1 MGALRLLLLVIS
13 TVALVL
19 PACADDLVMP
29 YACALDRGA
38 PRLTPADPT
47 TYEIIGSR
55 EDMPFSA
62 CRSAAA
68 GSCETM
74 MVHKFSIECGGQKIP
89 WSRVAAS
96 GRAAGVDLPER
107 LPPGFAPVSRFKGRF
122 ILPGFGR
129 TTRLPKVE
137 TQALSM
143 DSVVETSS
151 IAHDADEPRWV
162 TVIDP
167 VIQASAGGGA
177 FKVAGVIST
186 LLISLM
192 AACLFVARRRMPLS
206 FDFSRS
212 AQFSEASPEP
222 LWRSAGRKFAGMAG
236 VFQRSLGGL
245 FERSPV
251 DAPRSGGGE
260 GVARLLDV
268 VHARVVE
275 TELLIATLPADL
287 LLRDVLQT
295 ELDALRSRG
304 ADISRRADQMDEK
317 RASAI
322 LRAMLKDLDRITR
335 IVQGTARK
343 DETAKA
349 RVSDIPSTIFE
360 AYRILGLNPEAPP
373 VAVKKVV
380 DALRMSWHPD
390 HARSEPDRRHREE
403 RIKQINAAWD
413 LLKGAQVE
421 AA

>member
-1 MGALRLLLLVIS
+1 MGALRVLLLVIA
-13 TVALVL
+13 TVAAVL
-19 PACADDLVMP
+19 PAGADDLVMP
-29 YACALDRGA
+29 YACAIDRGT
-38 PRLTPADPT
+38 PHLTAAEPT
-47 TYEIIGSR
+47 TYEIIGPR

-74 MVHKFSIECGGQKIP
+74 MVHKFTIDCGGQKIA
-89 WSRVAAS
+89 WSKVAAA
-96 GRAAGVDLPER
+96 GRAAGVDLPAR
-107 LPPGFAPVSRFKGRF
+107 LPPGFAPVSRFKARF
-122 ILPGFGR
+122 VLPGFGR

-137 TQALSM
+137 TRALSA

-151 IAHDADEPRWV
+151 IAHDDEPHWV

-167 VIQASAGGGA
+167 VMQASASGGA

-192 AACLFVARRRMPLS
+192 AACLFMARRRMPLS
-206 FDFSRS
+206 YDFARS

-222 LWRSAGRKFAGMAG
+222 LWRSAGRKFTGMAG
-236 VFQRSLGGL
+236 ALQRSFAGV
-245 FERSPV
+245 FERSAA
-251 DAPRSGGGE
+251 DAPRSSGTD
-260 GVARLLDV
+260 GVARLLDA

-275 TELLIATLPADL
+275 TELLIASLPTDL

-295 ELDALRSRG
+295 ELDALRSRV
-304 ADISRRADQMDEK
+304 ADVSRRADQMGEK
-317 RASAI
+317 RASSV

-335 IVQGTARK
+335 IVQGTTRK
-343 DETAKA
+343 DEAATS
-349 RVSDIPSTIFE
+349 RVADVPSTIFD

-413 LLKGAQVE
+413 LLKGVTVE